1 MHLHTVIR
9 VTVIANA
16 REEYSVH
23 QLNCIDVVTCHL
35 LTGSAIVHPLFDR
48 PSSENGQV
56 LFTNVS
62 HFENAAGFADILQ
75 LMLRSV
81 LPRGLWLLLVFI

>member
-1 MHLHTVIR
+1 MNTMTVF
-9 VTVIANA
+9 
-16 REEYSVH
+16 SDFDVH
-23 QLNCIDVVTCHL
+23 CL

-48 PSSENGQV
+48 PSSDSGQM

-62 HFENAAGFADILQ
+62 HFENAAGFTDILQ

-81 LPRGLWLLLVFI
+81 FPTGLWLLSVSV